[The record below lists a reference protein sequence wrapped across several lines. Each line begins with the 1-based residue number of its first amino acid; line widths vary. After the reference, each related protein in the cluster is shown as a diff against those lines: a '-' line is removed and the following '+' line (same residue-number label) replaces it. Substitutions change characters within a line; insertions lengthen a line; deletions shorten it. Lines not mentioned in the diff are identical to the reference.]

1 VDRFSG
7 FENQV
12 KQFLAGQEYEIA
24 VIEHFWCAS
33 YVDILREHCIKVALN
48 LHNIESALL
57 QRCSTAEHWS
67 TSLLFRRFAERCRSL
82 EREWLPRFDVLLTT
96 SALDRD
102 AISEIAPAPEII
114 VYPNALPWMEVP
126 ARNKCEEIVFS
137 GNLEYHP
144 NVSAVSFFYSQIWP
158 GLKQRHPGLI
168 WRLIGKN
175 EERFRRQ
182 FAGVEGIEVTGPI
195 ENAVWELARSRVA
208 VVPLISGS
216 GTRIKI
222 LEAWAAGL
230 PVVSTSLGAEGLG
243 AVSGTHL
250 LIADTPQ
257 QFQDHIL
264 AVLASKGLQN
274 QIGRNGRELFETRF
288 TWDAAWDSLSKGGFV
303 NP

>member
-1 VDRFSG
+1 
-7 FENQV
+7 
-12 KQFLAGQEYEIA
+12 
-24 VIEHFWCAS
+24 
-33 YVDILREHCIKVALN
+33 
-48 LHNIESALL
+48 
-57 QRCSTAEHWS
+57 
-67 TSLLFRRFAERCRSL
+67 
-82 EREWLPRFDVLLTT
+82 
-96 SALDRD
+96 
-102 AISEIAPAPEII
+102 
-114 VYPNALPWMEVP
+114 MEVP
-126 ARNKCEEIVFS
+126 VRNKCEEIVFS

-288 TWDAAWDSLSKGGFV
+288 TWDAAWDSLSQGGFV